1 MAKYPKRQKVKRY
14 RRSFYSREMRVKKG
28 IGIACI
34 PREFVRHELDA
45 GALKEVVTDPALPVR
60 GIGLVLPKD
69 EAPSF
74 AVREFLNL
82 LNKAPE
88 SAR

>member
-1 MAKYPKRQKVKRY
+1 MDYGRLDTEKTNA
-14 RRSFYSREMRVKKG
+14 RSEHLDQMSALEIVTLMN
-28 IGIACI
+28 
-34 PREFVRHELDA
+34 ELDA